1 MQLHDPITQLHS
13 IGKQRAAALNAR
25 GIFTVK
31 DLIEYFPRDYM
42 DRSEITPISEIRAG
56 DMVTVSVRVTQE
68 ALVMRYGK
76 TSVTKL
82 RCADESGWLEAVWFN
97 QPYLKAQFKP
107 GAEYTLTGK
116 AAWKMERIQLESPD
130 YEALG
135 GKALL
140 SSCRIV
146 PVYTKT
152 GSLSQKMLRGLIMEA
167 LDATAAQLTETLP
180 DELRKAYDLC
190 GRVEAVRNLHFPD
203 SDEAFFAARRR
214 LVFEELLLT
223 QMSLFR
229 MKGFVREA
237 GGIALQS
244 LDESP
249 LTAVLPFA
257 FTNAQQTVLGEIKA
271 DMQSGFVMNRLV
283 QGDVGSGKTAVA
295 MAACYM
301 MNQQGYQTALMA
313 PTETLAAQHY
323 ESFTEIFGQL
333 GLTVALLCGSM
344 KKREKDSVKQR
355 LAAGEI
361 HMLLGTHAVIQENV
375 AFANLG
381 LVVTDEQHRFG
392 VRQRTMLAQ
401 KGASPHVLVMTAT
414 PIPRTLALILYG
426 DMDISIIGEL
436 PPGRKPIQTS
446 AVTTTYHER
455 IYTFIRSQAAEGRQV
470 YIICP
475 AIDSKPEEE
484 ADDAQLPADLQRTK
498 KPLLSVLP
506 YVETLRTE
514 TFGDLRVEAL
524 HGKMKAD
531 EKTRV
536 MAAFASGDA
545 DILVSTTVVE
555 VGVNVPNATIM
566 LIENAE
572 RFGLA
577 QLHQLRGRV
586 GRGAH
591 QSYCILVSDAKN
603 DVTKERLQAMTKS
616 TDGFYISELDLKLRG
631 PGEFFGTMQH
641 GLPEMRLANLYRD
654 ADILKLAQTA
664 VSEVMDKE
672 LYRRAEYAPL
682 NDEIARMLEHAQSVS
697 LTL

>member
-1 MQLHDPITQLHS
+1 MQINDPVTQLNN
-13 IGKQRAAALNAR
+13 IGKQRATALHAR

-31 DLIEYFPRDYM
+31 DLIEFFPRDYM
-42 DRSEITPISEIRAG
+42 DRSVITPVSGIRTG
-56 DMVTVSVRVTQE
+56 EMVTVSVRVASE
-68 ALVMRYGK
+68 ATAMRYGRVA
-76 TSVTKL
+76 VTKV
-82 RCADESGWLEAVWFN
+82 CFADETGRLEAVWFN

-107 GAEYTLTGK
+107 GASYTLTGK
-116 AAWKMERIQLESPD
+116 AAYKMNRLQLDSPD
-130 YEALG
+130 YEALS

-146 PVYTKT
+146 PVYTAI
-152 GSLSQKMLRGLIMEA
+152 GSLSQKMLRGLIMDA
-167 LDATAAQLTETLP
+167 LEATADQIEETLP
-180 DELRKAYDLC
+180 DELRTAYDLC
-190 GRVEAVRNLHFPD
+190 GRAEAIRNLHFPD
-203 SDEAFFAARRR
+203 SDAAFFAARRR

-244 LDESP
+244 LDESA
-249 LTAVLPFA
+249 LSALLPFA
-257 FTNAQQTVLGEIKA
+257 FTKAQQTVLDEIKA

-295 MAACYM
+295 MAACFM
-301 MNQQGYQTALMA
+301 MIQNGYQAVMMA

-323 ESFTEIFGQL
+323 ISFTEIFEKL
-333 GLTVALLCGSM
+333 GLSVALLCGSM
-344 KKREKDSVKQR
+344 KKREKDAVKQR
-355 LAAGEI
+355 LADGEI

-375 AFANLG
+375 SFANLG
-381 LVVTDEQHRFG
+381 LVITDEQHRFG
-392 VRQRTMLAQ
+392 VRQRTLLAQ
-401 KGASPHVLVMTAT
+401 KGISPHVLVMTAT

-446 AVTTTYHER
+446 AVTTAYHER
-455 IYTFIRSQAAEGRQV
+455 IYTFIRKHVADGRQV

-475 AIDSKPEEE
+475 AIDSKPGEDAE
-484 ADDAQLPADLQRTK
+484 ADLPDELQRDK
-498 KPLLSVLP
+498 KPLTSVLP

-514 TFGDLRVEAL
+514 VFHDLRVEAL

-531 EKTRV
+531 EKNRV
-536 MAAFASGDA
+536 MAAFAAGDA

-591 QSYCILVSDAKN
+591 QSFCVLVSDAKA
-603 DVTKERLQAMTKS
+603 DITKERLQAMTQS

-654 ADILKLAQTA
+654 ADILKLAQSA
-664 VSEVMDKE
+664 VAEVMDKE
-672 LYRRAEYAPL
+672 LYRRADYKPL
-682 NDEIARMLEHAQSVS
+682 NQEIERLLEHAQKVS